1 MHRRH
6 TICAAAG
13 GVFKQNYLHLR
24 YSLSGPGG
32 GRTTR
37 TGQTI
42 LKIIPAID
50 LKDGCVV
57 HARGGDRRRYR
68 PLELPLF
75 PSAQPLDV
83 IARLLDG
90 AAPGPP
96 DTVYVAD
103 LDAIAAAGKHDGD
116 DDKTR
121 ADANGENR
129 AADDSNNRDNA
140 ESKSHTADGNNRA
153 DAGGNN
159 HADDDDKTRAAAS
172 AKNRAAIAG
181 IRSRFPALR
190 VWLDSGVRRR
200 RDIAGVPPG
209 GQLLPVVGTETL
221 ADDLSLFNDTDY
233 ILSLDF
239 DAKRPPDGGLLRRPQ
254 AWPHTVIA
262 LMLARVG
269 AQCGPDIA
277 RLKPLRARHRGRLI
291 AGGGV
296 RDERD
301 LRELQACGV
310 DGALA
315 ATAIYHGRLRRAG

>member
-1 MHRRH
+1 M
-6 TICAAAG
+6 
-13 GVFKQNYLHLR
+13 
-24 YSLSGPGG
+24 
-32 GRTTR
+32 
-37 TGQTI
+37 
-42 LKIIPAID
+42 
-50 LKDGCVV
+50 

-68 PLELPLF
+68 RLELPLF

-103 LDAIAAAGKHDGD
+103 LDAIAAATGKHDSAAADDQCDAVAAD
-116 DDKTR
+116 DDKNRAT
-121 ADANGENR
+121 ADADKNCADAAGKNR
-129 AADDSNNRDNA
+129 SAAN
-140 ESKSHTADGNNRA
+140 KNRA
-153 DAGGNN
+153 DDDSKNHTAANKNRAGDDSKN
-159 HADDDDKTRAAAS
+159 HAAGS
-172 AKNRAAIAG
+172 KNRAAVAD
-181 IRSRFPALR
+181 IRRRFPALR
-190 VWLDSGVRRR
+190 VWLDTGVRCR
-200 RDIAGVPPG
+200 RDITGPQAGV
-209 GQLLPVVGTETL
+209 LPVVGTETL

-239 DAKRPPDGGLLRRPQ
+239 DAKRPPDGGLLQSPE

-262 LMLARVG
+262 LMLGRVG

>member
-1 MHRRH
+1 M
-6 TICAAAG
+6 
-13 GVFKQNYLHLR
+13 KL
-24 YSLSGPGG
+24 
-32 GRTTR
+32 
-37 TGQTI
+37 
-42 LKIIPAID
+42 IPAID

-68 PLELPLF
+68 RLELPLF

-103 LDAIAAAGKHDGD
+103 LDAIAGDGTGTGDNTGTGQYGDIAAAG
-116 DDKTR
+116 
-121 ADANGENR
+121 
-129 AADDSNNRDNA
+129 
-140 ESKSHTADGNNRA
+140 
-153 DAGGNN
+153 
-159 HADDDDKTRAAAS
+159 
-172 AKNRAAIAG
+172 KNRAAIAD
-181 IRSRFPALR
+181 IRRRFPALR
-190 VWLDSGVRRR
+190 VWLDTGVRRR
-200 RDIAGVPPG
+200 RDIAGPQPG
-209 GQLLPVVGTETL
+209 VLPVVGTETL

-239 DAKRPPDGGLLRRPQ
+239 DAKRPPDGGLLQRPG

-262 LMLARVG
+262 LMLGRVG

-301 LRELQACGV
+301 LRALQACGV

>member
-1 MHRRH
+1 M
-6 TICAAAG
+6 
-13 GVFKQNYLHLR
+13 
-24 YSLSGPGG
+24 
-32 GRTTR
+32 
-37 TGQTI
+37 
-42 LKIIPAID
+42 
-50 LKDGCVV
+50 

-68 PLELPLF
+68 RLELPLF

-103 LDAIAAAGKHDGD
+103 LDAIAAAAG
-116 DDKTR
+116 
-121 ADANGENR
+121 NR
-129 AADDSNNRDNA
+129 SDNA
-140 ESKSHTADGNNRA
+140 
-153 DAGGNN
+153 
-159 HADDDDKTRAAAS
+159 
-172 AKNRAAIAG
+172 AKNRAAIAD
-181 IRSRFPALR
+181 IRRRFPALR

-200 RDIAGVPPG
+200 RDIAAPQAG
-209 GQLLPVVGTETL
+209 GRLLPVVGTETL
-221 ADDLSLFNDTDY
+221 ADDLSLFSDTDY

-239 DAKRPPDGGLLRRPQ
+239 DAKRPPGGGLLQRPE

-301 LRELQACGV
+301 LRALQACGA

>member
-1 MHRRH
+1 M
-6 TICAAAG
+6 
-13 GVFKQNYLHLR
+13 
-24 YSLSGPGG
+24 
-32 GRTTR
+32 
-37 TGQTI
+37 
-42 LKIIPAID
+42 
-50 LKDGCVV
+50 

-68 PLELPLF
+68 RLELPLF

-103 LDAIAAAGKHDGD
+103 LDAIAAAGKHDS
-116 DDKTR
+116 
-121 ADANGENR
+121 ADA
-129 AADDSNNRDNA
+129 
-140 ESKSHTADGNNRA
+140 
-153 DAGGNN
+153 AGKN
-159 HADDDDKTRAAAS
+159 HADDDSKNRTNADAKNRSDNA
-172 AKNRAAIAG
+172 AKNRAAVAD
-181 IRSRFPALR
+181 IRRRFPALR
-190 VWLDSGVRRR
+190 VWLDTGVRRR
-200 RDIAGVPPG
+200 RDIAGPQAG
-209 GQLLPVVGTETL
+209 TLPVVGTETL

-239 DAKRPPDGGLLRRPQ
+239 DAKRPPDGGLLQSPE

-262 LMLARVG
+262 LMLGRVG

>member
-1 MHRRH
+1 M
-6 TICAAAG
+6 
-13 GVFKQNYLHLR
+13 
-24 YSLSGPGG
+24 
-32 GRTTR
+32 
-37 TGQTI
+37 
-42 LKIIPAID
+42 
-50 LKDGCVV
+50 

-68 PLELPLF
+68 RLELPLF

-103 LDAIAAAGKHDGD
+103 LDAIAGAGAG
-116 DDKTR
+116 
-121 ADANGENR
+121 NR
-129 AADDSNNRDNA
+129 SDNA
-140 ESKSHTADGNNRA
+140 
-153 DAGGNN
+153 
-159 HADDDDKTRAAAS
+159 
-172 AKNRAAIAG
+172 AKNRAAIAD
-181 IRSRFPALR
+181 IRRRFPALR
-190 VWLDSGVRRR
+190 VWLDTGVRRR
-200 RDIAGVPPG
+200 RDIAAPQAGV
-209 GQLLPVVGTETL
+209 LPVVGTETL
-221 ADDLSLFNDTDY
+221 ADDLSLFNNTDY

-239 DAKRPPDGGLLRRPQ
+239 DAKRPPDGGLLQHPE

-269 AQCGPDIA
+269 AQCGPDIV

-301 LRELQACGV
+301 LRALQACGA

>member
-1 MHRRH
+1 M
-6 TICAAAG
+6 
-13 GVFKQNYLHLR
+13 
-24 YSLSGPGG
+24 
-32 GRTTR
+32 
-37 TGQTI
+37 
-42 LKIIPAID
+42 KIIPAID
-50 LKDGCVV
+50 LKGGCVV

-68 PLELPLF
+68 RLELPLF

-103 LDAIAAAGKHDGD
+103 LDAIAGKYGAGS
-116 DDKTR
+116 R
-121 ADANGENR
+121 
-129 AADDSNNRDNA
+129 
-140 ESKSHTADGNNRA
+140 GNN
-153 DAGGNN
+153 
-159 HADDDDKTRAAAS
+159 AAE
-172 AKNRAAIAG
+172 NRAAIAD
-181 IRSRFPALR
+181 IRRRFPALR

-200 RDIAGVPPG
+200 RDITGPRAGAR
-209 GQLLPVVGTETL
+209 LLPVVGTETL

-239 DAKRPPDGGLLRRPQ
+239 DAKRPPDGGLLQRPG

-301 LRELQACGV
+301 LSELQACGA

-315 ATAIYHGRLRRAG
+315 ATAIYHGRLRRAR